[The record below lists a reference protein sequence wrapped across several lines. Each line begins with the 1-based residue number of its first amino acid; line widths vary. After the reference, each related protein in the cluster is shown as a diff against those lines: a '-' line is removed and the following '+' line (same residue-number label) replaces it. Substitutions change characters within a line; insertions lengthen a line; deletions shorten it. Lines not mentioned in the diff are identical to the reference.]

1 MSVLPPEMI
10 AELERMTH
18 IIVEKGL
25 INIAFI
31 TSFDPIPIFEREE
44 FVSQIPQIMSE
55 VNMGNSMRPDSITIK
70 DMDKTSD
77 LGIKK
82 QGSDDFSFDNWAEEF
97 KREILNFYRNH
108 INECENESENKNE
121 SNINFKNK

>member
-1 MSVLPPEMI
+1 
-10 AELERMTH
+10 
-18 IIVEKGL
+18 
-25 INIAFI
+25 
-31 TSFDPIPIFEREE
+31 
-44 FVSQIPQIMSE
+44 MSE

-97 KREILNFYRNH
+97 KREIMNINRNN
-108 INECENESENKNE
+108 INESKNENQNQNE
-121 SNINFKNK
+121 SNINSKNK